1 MEKITYRR
9 EIHEPTDV
17 KLVRLLQQTNK
28 LTESYRKKL
37 IALEDRVEGGYEGA
51 SLYKAI
57 AKFFLPLSLT
67 NLIINLSHSIV
78 NAGVARTP
86 DPEISLA
93 AYALARGLVSLI
105 ESPMFMARQT
115 VSSLVDDTE
124 SFRVVSRFLYAVS
137 AITIL
142 ILAVLAFSPAGYY
155 VLANVMGASPK
166 IAHNGQ
172 LALRILFLLPAFA
185 VIRNVHHGVAI
196 IARQTSIVPVA
207 TTIRLVVMSTL
218 IFILARFTRL
228 PGAVCGSLSFVGAFC
243 VEAII
248 MSWRARPL
256 LQDLP
261 NKQVDGPMLTIS
273 QIISFFLPLVAT
285 SLVGTA
291 FQPLINTGL
300 ARSTTPEVSL
310 AAYAVGHGLASL
322 ALAPLGMLHQCTLVF
337 TNGDDQKTYDTT
349 KRFTTHFSL
358 LASFVIASV
367 SFSPLGPWILK
378 NLMGVSSE
386 VSRAAL
392 EVMKIMTVL
401 PLLVGWREY
410 MWGILMQRQ
419 TTGPIGTAKG
429 INLIAMGAILVLL
442 LATGPVDPAAA
453 GAWAMV
459 LGELANCLWLH
470 FDYVGQ
476 ESYYTEVSV
485 K

>member
-1 MEKITYRR
+1 
-9 EIHEPTDV
+9 
-17 KLVRLLQQTNK
+17 
-28 LTESYRKKL
+28 
-37 IALEDRVEGGYEGA
+37 
-51 SLYKAI
+51 
-57 AKFFLPLSLT
+57 
-67 NLIINLSHSIV
+67 
-78 NAGVARTP
+78 
-86 DPEISLA
+86 
-93 AYALARGLVSLI
+93 
-105 ESPMFMARQT
+105 
-115 VSSLVDDTE
+115 
-124 SFRVVSRFLYAVS
+124 
-137 AITIL
+137 
-142 ILAVLAFSPAGYY
+142 
-155 VLANVMGASPK
+155 
-166 IAHNGQ
+166 
-172 LALRILFLLPAFA
+172 
-185 VIRNVHHGVAI
+185 
-196 IARQTSIVPVA
+196 
-207 TTIRLVVMSTL
+207 
-218 IFILARFTRL
+218 
-228 PGAVCGSLSFVGAFC
+228 
-243 VEAII
+243 

-349 KRFTTHFSL
+349 KRFTLISL
-358 LASFVIASV
+358 YWPPLSLHRSALA
-367 SFSPLGPWILK
+367 LGPMDSQKLDGRIF
-378 NLMGVSSE
+378 E